1 MCRDRNSMESYK
13 ERPLSIYIH
22 VPFCA
27 RKCAYCD
34 FLSHVPEPDEAAAYF
49 ESLLEEIRSWSELL
63 GKRRIRSIFFGGG
76 TPSFVQGEY
85 IAACLEEI
93 SKRSGRAFTA
103 ASGDISSTEHDI
115 ESVHSI
121 EKSEHDIKSGHGIEN
136 SEHSIES
143 EHDIKSGHGIENSE
157 HSIESEQ
164 DIKSGHSI
172 ENSEHDIEG
181 KHEAD
186 LIPEITLEANPGTFG
201 EEKLRLWRQAGIN
214 RLSIGLQSADD
225 EELARLGRI
234 HSWKMFEENYLLAR
248 SCGFDNINIDLMSA
262 LPGQTTESWRRT
274 LEKVLAL
281 RPEHISAY
289 SLIIEE
295 GTPFYELY
303 GDSKT
308 AAGPSALSGSA
319 AGSSLSANTAAGS
332 SASAGIAVR
341 DDGASVVSP
350 APLPSEEDE
359 RQMYHFTKMILKQH
373 GYERYEIS
381 NYSLPGYECRHN
393 IVYWTGGDYLGIGLG
408 ASSYIEGRRF
418 RAPENMDEYRRYAVS
433 EKVLDRY
440 EKQSKNEEMEEFMFL
455 GLRMMEGVSA
465 EDFNRRF
472 SSYEKGGADQN
483 VKDYQTEPVR
493 GTALSENDGADQ
505 NVKDYQTEPVGGTA
519 PGENVGCDLF
529 SKLYGDVVER
539 YISMGL
545 LQKAGGRIS
554 FTDEGI
560 DVSNRVLAD
569 FML

>member
-1 MCRDRNSMESYK
+1 MESYE

-34 FLSHVPEPDEAAAYF
+34 FLSHVPEPDETAAYF

-103 ASGDISSTEHDI
+103 ASGGSSSTEHA
-115 ESVHSI
+115 
-121 EKSEHDIKSGHGIEN
+121 
-136 SEHSIES
+136 
-143 EHDIKSGHGIENSE
+143 
-157 HSIESEQ
+157 
-164 DIKSGHSI
+164 
-172 ENSEHDIEG
+172 IEG

-225 EELARLGRI
+225 EELTRLGRI

-274 LEKVLAL
+274 LGKVLAL

-308 AAGPSALSGSA
+308 AAGPSAFSGSAAEPSAAANITAGSSALSGSA
-319 AGSSLSANTAAGS
+319 AGSSLSANIAAGS

-341 DDGASVVSP
+341 DNGASVASP

-465 EDFNRRF
+465 EEFNRRF
-472 SSYEKGGADQN
+472 SSYEKDGAGQNVKAYQTEPVRGTALSEKDGAGQN

-493 GTALSENDGADQ
+493 GTALGENDGADQ

-519 PGENVGCDLF
+519 PGDNVGCDLF

-545 LQKAGGRIS
+545 LQKVSGRIS

>member
-1 MCRDRNSMESYK
+1 MCRDRNSMESYE

-34 FLSHVPEPDEAAAYF
+34 FLSHVPEPDETAAYF
-49 ESLLEEIRSWSELL
+49 ESLLDEIRSWSELL

-103 ASGDISSTEHDI
+103 ASGGSSST
-115 ESVHSI
+115 
-121 EKSEHDIKSGHGIEN
+121 
-136 SEHSIES
+136 
-143 EHDIKSGHGIENSE
+143 
-157 HSIESEQ
+157 
-164 DIKSGHSI
+164 
-172 ENSEHDIEG
+172 EHDIEG

-225 EELARLGRI
+225 EELTQLGRI

-274 LEKVLAL
+274 LGKVLAL

-308 AAGPSALSGSA
+308 AAEPSAA
-319 AGSSLSANTAAGS
+319 ANIAAGS
-332 SASAGIAVR
+332 SASAGIAVH

-483 VKDYQTEPVR
+483 VKAYQTEPVR
-493 GTALSENDGADQ
+493 
-505 NVKDYQTEPVGGTA
+505 GTA

-554 FTDEGI
+554 FTDEGV

>member
-1 MCRDRNSMESYK
+1 MYYRERIQADSRWQVQRMCRDRNSMESYE

-27 RKCAYCD
+27 KKCAYCD

-93 SKRSGRAFTA
+93 SKRSGRVFTA
-103 ASGDISSTEHDI
+103 ASGDISSTGHDI
-115 ESVHSI
+115 KSGHSI
-121 EKSEHDIKSGHGIEN
+121 EKSEH
-136 SEHSIES
+136 SIES
-143 EHDIKSGHGIENSE
+143 EY
-157 HSIESEQ
+157 

-225 EELARLGRI
+225 EELTRLGRI
-234 HSWKMFEENYLLAR
+234 HSWKMFEENYLLAK

-308 AAGPSALSGSA
+308 AAEPSAA
-319 AGSSLSANTAAGS
+319 ANIAAGS
-332 SASAGIAVR
+332 SASAGSAVR

-483 VKDYQTEPVR
+483 VKDYQTKPVR
-493 GTALSENDGADQ
+493 GTALGENDGADQ
-505 NVKDYQTEPVGGTA
+505 NVKDYQTEPVRGTA

>member
-1 MCRDRNSMESYK
+1 MESYE

-103 ASGDISSTEHDI
+103 ASGDISSTGHDI

-121 EKSEHDIKSGHGIEN
+121 EKSEH
-136 SEHSIES
+136 
-143 EHDIKSGHGIENSE
+143 
-157 HSIESEQ
+157 

-225 EELARLGRI
+225 EELTRLGRI

-308 AAGPSALSGSA
+308 AAGPSAFSGSAVEPSAAANIAAGSSALSGSA
-319 AGSSLSANTAAGS
+319 AGSSLSANIAAGS
-332 SASAGIAVR
+332 SASAGIAVH

-433 EKVLDRY
+433 EKVLDRC

-472 SSYEKGGADQN
+472 SSYEK
-483 VKDYQTEPVR
+483 
-493 GTALSENDGADQ
+493 DGADQ

>member
-1 MCRDRNSMESYK
+1 MYYRERIQADSRWQVQRMCRDRNSMESYE

-27 RKCAYCD
+27 KKCAYCD

-93 SKRSGRAFTA
+93 SKRSGRVFTA
-103 ASGDISSTEHDI
+103 ASGDISSTGHDI
-115 ESVHSI
+115 KSGHSI
-121 EKSEHDIKSGHGIEN
+121 EKSEH
-136 SEHSIES
+136 SIES
-143 EHDIKSGHGIENSE
+143 EY
-157 HSIESEQ
+157 

>member
-1 MCRDRNSMESYK
+1 MESYE

-121 EKSEHDIKSGHGIEN
+121 ESEH
-136 SEHSIES
+136 
-143 EHDIKSGHGIENSE
+143 
-157 HSIESEQ
+157 

-225 EELARLGRI
+225 EELTRLGRI

-308 AAGPSALSGSA
+308 AAGPSAFSGSAAEPSAAANIAAGSSALSGSA
-319 AGSSLSANTAAGS
+319 AGSSLSANIAAGS

-465 EDFNRRF
+465 EEFNRRF
-472 SSYEKGGADQN
+472 SSYEKDGVGQN
-483 VKDYQTEPVR
+483 VKAYQTEPVR

>member
-34 FLSHVPEPDEAAAYF
+34 FLSHVPEPDETAAYF
-49 ESLLEEIRSWSELL
+49 ESLLDEIRSWSELL

-225 EELARLGRI
+225 EELTRLGRI

-483 VKDYQTEPVR
+483 VKAYQTEPVR
-493 GTALSENDGADQ
+493 
-505 NVKDYQTEPVGGTA
+505 GTA

>member
-1 MCRDRNSMESYK
+1 MCRDRNSMESYE

-115 ESVHSI
+115 E
-121 EKSEHDIKSGHGIEN
+121 
-136 SEHSIES
+136 
-143 EHDIKSGHGIENSE
+143 
-157 HSIESEQ
+157 
-164 DIKSGHSI
+164 
-172 ENSEHDIEG
+172 G

-225 EELARLGRI
+225 EELTRLGRI

-274 LEKVLAL
+274 LERVLAL

-308 AAGPSALSGSA
+308 AAGPSAFSGSA
-319 AGSSLSANTAAGS
+319 AGSSTSPNTAAGP
-332 SASAGIAVR
+332 SASAGSAVR

-381 NYSLPGYECRHN
+381 NYSQPGYECRHN

-472 SSYEKGGADQN
+472 SSYEKDGADQN